1 MTTAPIHLP
10 TAAGSG
16 SAATDAFRENRG
28 QRGAATTDQQ
38 RIDTFARDVLGR
50 IHEAIR
56 EHHLTYPEYTAVKKW
71 LIEVGENGEWPLF
84 LDVFVE
90 HVVEDVVNSG
100 RRGSKGTIEGP
111 YHLPGQAEL
120 PATCTLPMRSDEK
133 GDPLVLDGQ
142 VRAVDGT
149 PLGGAT
155 VDIWL
160 ADDDGYYS
168 GFAPDIPA
176 GNLRGV
182 VTADGEGRFAITA
195 IQPAPYEIPKDG
207 SVGQLIAAA
216 GWHAWR
222 PAHIHV
228 MVSAPGYQT
237 LTTQLYF
244 RGGEWL
250 DSDVAQATK
259 PELILDPRPGADEV
273 LVSTY
278 DFVLDPEQ

>member
-1 MTTAPIHLP
+1 MTTSTP

-16 SAATDAFRENRG
+16 SAATQAFRQNLG
-28 QRGAATTDQQ
+28 SRGAAEVSQE
-38 RIDTFARDVLGR
+38 RVDTFARAVLSG
-50 IHEAIR
+50 IHAAIR
-56 EHHLTYPEYTAVKKW
+56 EHGATYAEYQAAKQW
-71 LIEVGENGEWPLF
+71 LIDVGESGEWPLF

-100 RRGSKGTIEGP
+100 RQGSKGSIEGP
-111 YHLPGQAEL
+111 YYLSGQAQL
-120 PATCTLPMRSDEK
+120 PAECTLPMRTDEK
-133 GDPLVLDGQ
+133 GDPLVLTGQ

-149 PLGGAT
+149 PLAGAT

-168 GFAPDIPA
+168 GFAPGIPD

-182 VTADGEGRFAITA
+182 VTADGEGRFAIRA
-195 IQPAPYEIPKDG
+195 IRPAPYEIPKDG
-207 SVGQLIAAA
+207 PTGALIRAA

-222 PAHIHV
+222 PAHVHV
-228 MVSAPGYQT
+228 MVSAPGHQT

-244 RGGEWL
+244 AGGDFL

-259 PELILDPRPGADEV
+259 PELVLDPQGGPDGV
-273 LVSTY
+273 LVSEY
-278 DFVLDPEQ
+278 DFVLDPS